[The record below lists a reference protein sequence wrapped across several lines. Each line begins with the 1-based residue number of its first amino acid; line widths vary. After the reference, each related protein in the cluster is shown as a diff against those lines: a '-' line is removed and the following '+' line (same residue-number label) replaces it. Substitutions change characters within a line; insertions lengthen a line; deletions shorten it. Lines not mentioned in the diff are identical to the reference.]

1 MKGDKSNHYEQ
12 IIQAWILAGRRR
24 RNDAWSGDLPD
35 SNSTLLCYEFTE
47 EEEDIFCLKE
57 GHMKAA
63 IFPGVIHI
71 RMQAIDCTSN
81 PAGGFVSS
89 YPFM

>member
-1 MKGDKSNHYEQ
+1 MP
-12 IIQAWILAGRRR
+12 GRVIY
-24 RNDAWSGDLPD
+24 LD
-35 SNSTLLCYEFTE
+35 SNSSLLCYELTDVSFPYERITE

-71 RMQAIDCTSN
+71 RMQAIDSTSN